1 MVSAVK
7 GYFTSKLK
15 LAYGNAIVTV
25 EPLSIVS
32 AILKVKMRF
41 LCKRLW
47 WRASFTQY
55 IFAVLSHTSPNFFSN
70 S

>member
-1 MVSAVK
+1 MVSASK
-7 GYFTSKLK
+7 GYFTSKSK
-15 LAYGNAIVTV
+15 LAYGNAISTA

-32 AILKVKMRF
+32 AIVKVKVRF
-41 LCKRLW
+41 LDNRLW

-55 IFAVLSHTSPNFFSN
+55 ISAELSHASPSFFSN